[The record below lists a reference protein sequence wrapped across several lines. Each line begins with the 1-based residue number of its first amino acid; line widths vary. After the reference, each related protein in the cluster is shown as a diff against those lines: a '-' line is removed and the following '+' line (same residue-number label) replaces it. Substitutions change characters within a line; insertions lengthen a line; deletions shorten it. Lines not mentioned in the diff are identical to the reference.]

1 MKRFFYFSMMAIAM
15 MMFACSTSSS
25 TPSDALLEYV
35 DLLKA
40 GKYEQFV
47 EGMAFKEGLTQ
58 EQIQE
63 QKAMWASLL
72 QEKGAKE
79 YEKLG
84 GLKGIEIT
92 SEEISEDG
100 NSAVI
105 KFKQTFGD
113 GTTKDGSQAMVKRD
127 GKWLMDINK

>member
-1 MKRFFYFSMMAIAM
+1 MKRLFYFSMMAIAIM
-15 MMFACSTSSS
+15 MMSACSTSS

-40 GKYEQFV
+40 GKYEKFV
-47 EGMAFKEGLTQ
+47 DGMAFKDGLTQ
-58 EQIQE
+58 EQMQE
-63 QKAMWASLL
+63 QKAMLTSLL

-84 GLKGIEIT
+84 GLQGVEIT

-100 NSAVI
+100 TRAVV
-105 KFKQTFGD
+105 KFKQTFGN
-113 GTTKDGSQAMVKRD
+113 GTTKDGSQAMVKKD

>member
-40 GKYEQFV
+40 GKYEKFV

-63 QKAMWASLL
+63 QKASGPVYY
-72 QEKGAKE
+72 KRKE
-79 YEKLG
+79 PKNMKNWEDSKV
-84 GLKGIEIT
+84 LKSPLKKYRKMET
-92 SEEISEDG
+92 VPSS
-100 NSAVI
+100 NSNKHLATVPPKTAV
-105 KFKQTFGD
+105 KPWSKE
-113 GTTKDGSQAMVKRD
+113 MVN
-127 GKWLMDINK
+127 G